1 MIKIPLEEAGEDGG
15 DEGKRR
21 KLGELDIGKNIF
33 YKALYFEVHTS
44 AFT

>member
-1 MIKIPLEEAGEDGG
+1 MIKIPLGEAGEDGG

-21 KLGELDIGKNIF
+21 KLGLDIRKNIF
-33 YKALYFEVHTS
+33 YKALCFEVHTS